1 MRCRFEQ
8 GAGWMGRILGSAAG
22 RWLRLGGFGVLLAWV
37 LAGGGAGCQVAR
49 ETASLP
55 VEMVS
60 AVMPGGGRSARPDPG
75 VLQVQVMRYA
85 DDFSSRTAAA
95 LDEYLRLVEG
105 AEARQEALSWKLT
118 LSSSA
123 LSIATGPNPTA
134 NLLDFV
140 ALATLT
146 REYLQSRASRARPAG
161 ALDAWLGTGR
171 QLETNAWELAR
182 GALTA
187 EQVEELQAA
196 IRRWSDQ
203 NTLDNA
209 TLFERP
215 QEFSA
220 VIRQS
225 ADNRQRPGS
234 LFGVV
239 GLDPTASLDPA
250 VREVTRTRLFAER
263 ALYAV
268 ERLPFLVRWQTELL
282 AERFL
287 AQQEV
292 AGALRSADRL
302 SRAAESAS
310 ATAAEL
316 PDRLSAERRAILEA
330 LESHEGR
337 LRELSAEVG
346 RTLAAGEKMSAS
358 LDTTL
363 RTFDALMKRFG
374 VGEPPAGGAGM
385 QGAGVSNG
393 TNGTGGTD
401 RTKARPFDV
410 LDYARTAEQITAMA
424 RELDALIRD
433 ATGTLEAPALDRRI
447 AELNA
452 LSARARADATSVVNH
467 AFLLAAGLVVL
478 GFAGAVVY
486 RRTGRPPAPR
496 P

>member
-1 MRCRFEQ
+1 MRGRFEQ
-8 GAGWMGRILGSAAG
+8 GPGWRGRSLGWSAAG
-22 RWLRLGGFGVLLAWV
+22 WRRLGGLGVLLASV
-37 LAGGGAGCQVAR
+37 LAGGLGCQVAR
-49 ETASLP
+49 ETANLP
-55 VEMVS
+55 AEMVS
-60 AVMPGGGRSARPDPG
+60 AVMPGGGRSGRPDPG
-75 VLQVQVMRYA
+75 TLQVQVMRYA
-85 DDFSSRTAAA
+85 DDFSSRTSAA

-105 AEARQEALSWKLT
+105 PEARQEALSWKLA

-146 REYLQSRASRARPAG
+146 REYLQSRAPRVRPAG

-171 QLETNAWELAR
+171 QLETNAWELAS
-182 GALTA
+182 GALSA
-187 EQVEELQAA
+187 EQMEELRAA

-203 NTLDNA
+203 NSLDNA

-215 QEFSA
+215 HEFSA

-225 ADNRQRPGS
+225 ADTRQRPGS

-239 GLDPTASLDPA
+239 GLDPTSGLDPA

-330 LESHEGR
+330 LESQEGR
-337 LRELSAEVG
+337 LRDLSAEVG

-363 RTFDALMKRFG
+363 RTFDALMERFG
-374 VGEPPAGGAGM
+374 VGEPPAERTGTP
-385 QGAGVSNG
+385 G
-393 TNGTGGTD
+393 TNGASGTD
-401 RTKARPFDV
+401 GAKARPFDV
-410 LDYARTAEQITAMA
+410 LDYARTAEQIASMA

-433 ATGTLEAPALDRRI
+433 TTGTLDAPALDRRL

-452 LSARARADATSVVNH
+452 LSARARADAKAVVNH

-478 GFAGAVVY
+478 IFAGAVVY
-486 RRTGRPPAPR
+486 RRSGRPPAPR